1 MLLSLWGKRWK
12 EVNLVMSNLFT
23 AFVDDS
29 GTDPC
34 QKVAI
39 ATGLIIPARK
49 IVALE
54 KEWNTLKKKWGFS
67 CFHMSEFAARN
78 GKYESQFAQWSDD
91 EHDKVFARVRA
102 ISKKYGVMVVSFA
115 VNKKDYDEVVPP
127 EVRSYAGKFHYSW
140 AVRQFISYMG
150 GWREHVGTGPLEYV
164 FDHMKKNDPRRVE
177 IEEIMEQA
185 EVLTGSAGDYVNY
198 GFRNRCDLPGL
209 QCVDMLAWIS
219 YQSALMV
226 YTKKSFSRDALVG
239 WQDLDKVGEDWRLTL
254 AVNRD
259 RLAEWA
265 HDEAT
270 HGTAR
275 ARYKL
280 WENYKMLKGITDAK
294 S

>member
-1 MLLSLWGKRWK
+1 
-12 EVNLVMSNLFT
+12 
-23 AFVDDS
+23 
-29 GTDPC
+29 
-34 QKVAI
+34 
-39 ATGLIIPARK
+39 
-49 IVALE
+49 
-54 KEWNTLKKKWGFS
+54 
-67 CFHMSEFAARN
+67 
-78 GKYESQFAQWSDD
+78 
-91 EHDKVFARVRA
+91 
-102 ISKKYGVMVVSFA
+102 
-115 VNKKDYDEVVPP
+115 
-127 EVRSYAGKFHYSW
+127 
-140 AVRQFISYMG
+140 
-150 GWREHVGTGPLEYV
+150 
-164 FDHMKKNDPRRVE
+164 MKKNDPRRVE